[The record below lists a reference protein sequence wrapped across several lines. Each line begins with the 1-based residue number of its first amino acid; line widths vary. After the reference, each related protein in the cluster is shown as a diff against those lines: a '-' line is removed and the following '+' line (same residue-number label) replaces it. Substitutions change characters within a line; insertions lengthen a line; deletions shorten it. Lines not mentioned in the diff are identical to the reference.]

1 MTYGFYRKNDPQQ
14 EIISK
19 TLSFSRL
26 SAAKFFA
33 ARKGFTLKAFLLI
46 FGVKKIK

>member
-26 SAAKFFA
+26 SAAKSFA
-33 ARKGFTLKAFLLI
+33 ERKGLTLKSFLGI
-46 FGVKKIK
+46 YGIKKI